1 MTKSLTIGVI
11 GPAGFTGS
19 HLCVEL
25 IRRGHHVIGLSRSP
39 EKIGTHPLYTPRRLD
54 VDSQTIDELATS
66 FKDLDVLINAYGPH
80 TAGAGALKYM
90 PFLEVT
96 RKIILATRVASSRPY
111 LIQIGG
117 TGSLHIP
124 GRSASF
130 LTVAETPDFWLA
142 YRRGIADSAA
152 HTAYMEERLGPIGAR
167 LRAYR
172 NARIAARNGTAT
184 AETEAVVREVE
195 EGIRRGDD
203 AKEFVTGGRTSFMF
217 FDGNRAF
224 DWTYVSPP
232 ALYRAG
238 ARTGGYE
245 WGVDYLPLKGPEDA
259 MDGRVLEG
267 RLHGISAADLAIAVA
282 DEAEGR
288 ERVGKHWSA
297 WVADMGDD
305 VPAPSYVTLADV

>member
-1 MTKSLTIGVI
+1 
-11 GPAGFTGS
+11 
-19 HLCVEL
+19 
-25 IRRGHHVIGLSRSP
+25 
-39 EKIGTHPLYTPRRLD
+39 
-54 VDSQTIDELATS
+54 
-66 FKDLDVLINAYGPH
+66 
-80 TAGAGALKYM
+80 M

-96 RKIILATRVASSRPY
+96 RKIILAVRVASSQHHPLY

-124 GRSASF
+124 GRAASF

-152 HTAYMEERLGPIGAR
+152 HTAYMEERLGPIGAL
-167 LRAYR
+167 LRSYR

-184 AETEAVVREVE
+184 TETEGVIREVE
-195 EGIRRGDD
+195 EKILRGDD
-203 AKEFVTGGRTSFMF
+203 AKEFVMGGRTSFMF
-217 FDGNRAF
+217 FDGNGAF
-224 DWTYVSPP
+224 EWSYVSPP

-238 ARTGGYE
+238 SRTGGYE
-245 WGVDYLPLKGPEDA
+245 WGVDYLPLKGENP

-267 RLHGISAADLAIAVA
+267 RLQGISAADLAIAVA

-297 WVADMGDD
+297 WAKDMGDD
-305 VPAPSYVTLADV
+305 EPAPSYVTLADV